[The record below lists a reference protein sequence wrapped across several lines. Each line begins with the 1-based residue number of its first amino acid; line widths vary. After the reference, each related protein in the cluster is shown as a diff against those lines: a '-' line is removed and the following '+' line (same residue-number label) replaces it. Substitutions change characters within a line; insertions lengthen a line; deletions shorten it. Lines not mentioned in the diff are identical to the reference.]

1 MTAPTL
7 LTYGI
12 GNVDETLTLAMS
24 NMIPGIKDN
33 IFNENTCLGWLYST
47 AKERKRGGASLSHG
61 IHYAKSLSGGSY
73 SRFGQMVTTPQDN
86 LTRDQWTWKQ
96 YYWNISIDGFTE
108 RIAGKGEWALG
119 DALQEKRDEAE
130 DSLRDELEGD
140 IFSATP
146 GPDDLR
152 SLPNIILNSGTE
164 GQINGTTQAWW
175 QSAVVTA
182 GSWAAGVGRTQL
194 VNLCN
199 TVSKRNPGGPAE
211 VLISDQASVEAYEGT
226 MVSQYRY
233 TTNKADIG
241 LTKLTFKEI
250 PWIWSVQATSGVI
263 YALHSDAI
271 KFYVNSDTDF
281 LFTGFYPANV
291 IGQDAKVGQILFA
304 AALTTCYRRKLG
316 RSNSNAA

>member
-1 MTAPTL
+1 MAAPTL
-7 LTYGI
+7 LTYGT

-33 IFNENTCLGWLYST
+33 IFNENTALGWLNTT
-47 AKERKRGGASLSHG
+47 AKDRRRGGASISHG
-61 IHYAKSLSGGSY
+61 IHYKKSTSGGSY
-73 SRFGQMVTTPQDN
+73 SRYSSMDTTPQDN

-96 YYWNISIDGFTE
+96 YYWNVAIDGFTQ
-108 RIAGKGEWALG
+108 RVAGKGEWAIE

-130 DSLRDELEGD
+130 RSMRDELEGD
-140 IFSATP
+140 IFAAAP
-146 GPDDLR
+146 AADDLR
-152 SLPNIILNSGTE
+152 SLPVIVLGSGTE
-164 GQINGTTQAWW
+164 GQINGTTQSWW
-175 QSAVVTA
+175 QSAVVTG

-194 VNLCN
+194 TNLVNTC
-199 TVSKRNPGGPAE
+199 SKRSPSGMPNQ
-211 VLISDQASVEAYEGT
+211 LISDQTSFEAYEGT
-226 MVSQYRY
+226 IVSQYRY

-241 LTKLTFKEI
+241 LMKLTFKEI
-250 PWIWSVQATSGVI
+250 PWIWSVQGTSGVI

-281 LFTGFYPANV
+281 IFTGFYPANV
-291 IGQDAKVGQILFA
+291 IGQDAKVGQILLA